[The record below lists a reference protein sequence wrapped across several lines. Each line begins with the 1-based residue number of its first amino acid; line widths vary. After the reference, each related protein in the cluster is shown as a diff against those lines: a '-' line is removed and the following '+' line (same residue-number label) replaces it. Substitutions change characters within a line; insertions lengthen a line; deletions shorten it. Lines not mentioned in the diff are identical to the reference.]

1 MNEHTAK
8 QIWIRAGCRQELDP
22 EEIKKLAIAYI
33 DAAKESRKLYKLCR
47 GQIVLIFILCLA
59 IIALVKLAYN
69 L

>member
-33 DAAKESRKLYKLCR
+33 DAAKESQKLYKLCR
-47 GQIVLIFILCLA
+47 ALIVAIFFLCLM
-59 IIALVKLAYN
+59 ILALAKAEFN